1 MKRLL
6 TWGILTVTVATM
18 MLMTPFAITNNKIFV
33 IGDSYS
39 TFDEMGTYSEA
50 FYYPFHSKG
59 NDVTEKSQTWRE
71 VLAKKAGMTVIGVDA
86 YSGSSITERE
96 GDKTPSMVSRIK
108 AAPEKHADI
117 IILMGGLNDAWQE
130 VEIGKTDQKYA
141 VESECNKFAPALR
154 YALRLLKEKN
164 PNSKIIYSLIVYDRS
179 VEAYQKAA
187 ETICKEENVIFVPI
201 SGMKC
206 VSYHPTVKGMEQI
219 ADALLPYL

>member
-1 MKRLL
+1 MRATLA
-6 TWGILTVTVATM
+6 IAIATM
-18 MLMTPFAITNNKIFV
+18 MLMTPFAITNSRISV

-39 TFDEMGTYSEA
+39 TFDETGTYSEE

-59 NDVTEKSQTWRE
+59 NDVTEKSQTWWE
-71 VLAKKAGMTVIGVDA
+71 VLARKAGMTVIGVDA
-86 YSGSSITERE
+86 YSGSSITARE
-96 GDKTPSMVSRIK
+96 GDNTPSMVSRIK
-108 AAPEKHADI
+108 AAPEKHADV

-130 VEIGKTDQKYA
+130 VEIGPTDPKYA
-141 VESECNKFAPALR
+141 AESECNKFAPALR
-154 YALRLLKEKN
+154 YALKLLKENN

>member
-1 MKRLL
+1 MRATLA
-6 TWGILTVTVATM
+6 IAIATM
-18 MLMTPFAITNNKIFV
+18 MLMTPFAITNSRISV

-39 TFDEMGTYSEA
+39 TFDEMGTYSEE
-50 FYYPFHSKG
+50 FYYPFHSEG
-59 NDVTEKSQTWRE
+59 NDVTEKSQTWWE

-96 GDKTPSMVSRIK
+96 GDNTPSMVSRIK
-108 AAPEKHADI
+108 AAPEKHADV

-130 VEIGKTDQKYA
+130 VEIGPTDPKYA
-141 VESECNKFAPALR
+141 AESECNKFAPALR

-164 PNSKIIYSLIVYDRS
+164 PDSKIIYSLIVYDRS

-187 ETICKEENVIFVPI
+187 EAICKEENVIFVPI
-201 SGMKC
+201 SGIKC

>member
-1 MKRLL
+1 MRATLA
-6 TWGILTVTVATM
+6 IAIATM
-18 MLMTPFAITNNKIFV
+18 MLMTPFAITNSRISV

-39 TFDEMGTYSEA
+39 TFDETGTYSEE

-59 NDVTEKSQTWRE
+59 NDVTEKSQTWWE
-71 VLAKKAGMTVIGVDA
+71 VLARKAGMTVIGVDA

-96 GDKTPSMVSRIK
+96 GDNTPSMVSRIK
-108 AAPEKHADI
+108 AAPEKHADVI
-117 IILMGGLNDAWQE
+117 SLMGGLNDAWQE
-130 VEIGKTDQKYA
+130 VEIGPTDPKYA
-141 VESECNKFAPALR
+141 AESECNKFAPALR
-154 YALRLLKEKN
+154 YALKLLKENN

>member
-1 MKRLL
+1 MRATLA
-6 TWGILTVTVATM
+6 IAIATM
-18 MLMTPFAITNNKIFV
+18 MLMTPFAITNSRISV

-39 TFDEMGTYSEA
+39 TFDETGTYSEE

-59 NDVTEKSQTWRE
+59 NDVTEKSQTWWE
-71 VLAKKAGMTVIGVDA
+71 VLARKAGMTVIGVDA

-96 GDKTPSMVSRIK
+96 GDNTPSMVSRIK
-108 AAPEKHADI
+108 AAPEKHADV

-130 VEIGKTDQKYA
+130 VEIGPTDPKYA
-141 VESECNKFAPALR
+141 AENECNKFAPALR
-154 YALRLLKEKN
+154 YALKLLKENN

-201 SGMKC
+201 SGIKC

>member
-1 MKRLL
+1 M
-6 TWGILTVTVATM
+6 
-18 MLMTPFAITNNKIFV
+18 
-33 IGDSYS
+33 
-39 TFDEMGTYSEA
+39 
-50 FYYPFHSKG
+50 
-59 NDVTEKSQTWRE
+59 TEKSQTWWE
-71 VLAKKAGMTVIGVDA
+71 VLARKAGMTVIGVDA
-86 YSGSSITERE
+86 YSGFSITERE

-108 AAPEKHADI
+108 AAPEKHADV

-130 VEIGKTDQKYA
+130 VEIGPTDPKYA
-141 VESECNKFAPALR
+141 AESECNKFAPALR
-154 YALRLLKEKN
+154 YALKLLKENN

-201 SGMKC
+201 SGIKC

>member
-1 MKRLL
+1 MRATLA
-6 TWGILTVTVATM
+6 IAIATM
-18 MLMTPFAITNNKIFV
+18 MLMTPFAITNSRISV

-39 TFDEMGTYSEA
+39 TFDETGTYSEE

-59 NDVTEKSQTWRE
+59 NDVTEKSQTWWE
-71 VLAKKAGMTVIGVDA
+71 VLARKAGMTVIGVDA

-108 AAPEKHADI
+108 AAPEKHADV

-130 VEIGKTDQKYA
+130 AEIGSADPKYA

-154 YALRLLKEKN
+154 YALKLLKEKN
-164 PNSKIIYSLIVYDRS
+164 PDSKIIYSLIVYDRS

-201 SGMKC
+201 SG
-206 VSYHPTVKGMEQI
+206 VNYPPLSLT
-219 ADALLPYL
+219 A

>member
-1 MKRLL
+1 MRRLFMR
-6 TWGILTVTVATM
+6 ATLAIAISTI
-18 MLMTPFAITNNKIFV
+18 MLMTPFAITNSRISV

-39 TFDEMGTYSEA
+39 TFDETGTYSEE

-59 NDVTEKSQTWRE
+59 NDVTEKSQTWWE
-71 VLAKKAGMTVIGVDA
+71 VLARKAGMTVIGVDA

-96 GDKTPSMVSRIK
+96 GDNTPSMVSRIK
-108 AAPEKHADI
+108 AAPEKHADV

-130 VEIGKTDQKYA
+130 VEIGPTDPKYA
-141 VESECNKFAPALR
+141 AESECNKFAPALR
-154 YALRLLKEKN
+154 YALKLLKENN

>member
-1 MKRLL
+1 MRATLA
-6 TWGILTVTVATM
+6 IAIATM
-18 MLMTPFAITNNKIFV
+18 MLMTPFAITNSRISV

-39 TFDEMGTYSEA
+39 TFDETGTYSEE

-59 NDVTEKSQTWRE
+59 NDVTEKSQTWWE
-71 VLAKKAGMTVIGVDA
+71 VLARKAGMTVIGVDA

-96 GDKTPSMVSRIK
+96 GDNTPSMVSRIK
-108 AAPEKHADI
+108 AAPEKHADV

-130 VEIGKTDQKYA
+130 VEIGPTDPKYA
-141 VESECNKFAPALR
+141 AESECNKFAPALR
-154 YALRLLKEKN
+154 YALKLLKENN

>member
-1 MKRLL
+1 MR
-6 TWGILTVTVATM
+6 ATLAIAISTI
-18 MLMTPFAITNNKIFV
+18 MLMTPFAITNSRISV

-39 TFDEMGTYSEA
+39 TFDETGTYSEE

-59 NDVTEKSQTWRE
+59 NDVTEKSQTWWE
-71 VLAKKAGMTVIGVDA
+71 VLARKAGMTVIGVDA

-96 GDKTPSMVSRIK
+96 GDNTPSMVSRIK
-108 AAPEKHADI
+108 AAPEKHADV

-130 VEIGKTDQKYA
+130 VEIGPTDPKYA
-141 VESECNKFAPALR
+141 AESECNKFAPALR
-154 YALRLLKEKN
+154 YALKLLKENN

>member
-1 MKRLL
+1 MRATLA
-6 TWGILTVTVATM
+6 IAIATM
-18 MLMTPFAITNNKIFV
+18 MLMTPFAITNSRISV

-39 TFDEMGTYSEA
+39 TFDETGTYSEE

-59 NDVTEKSQTWRE
+59 NDVTEKSQTWWE
-71 VLAKKAGMTVIGVDA
+71 VLARKAGMTVIGVDA

-96 GDKTPSMVSRIK
+96 GDNTPSMVSRIK
-108 AAPEKHADI
+108 AAPEKHADV

-130 VEIGKTDQKYA
+130 VEIGPTDPKYA
-141 VESECNKFAPALR
+141 AESECNKFAPALR
-154 YALRLLKEKN
+154 YALKLLKENN

-187 ETICKEENVIFVPI
+187 ETICKEENVIFVTI

>member
-18 MLMTPFAITNNKIFV
+18 MLMTPFAITNSRISV

-39 TFDEMGTYSEA
+39 TFDETGTYSEE

-59 NDVTEKSQTWRE
+59 NDVTEKSQTWWE
-71 VLAKKAGMTVIGVDA
+71 VLARKAGMTVIGVDA

-96 GDKTPSMVSRIK
+96 GDNTPSMVSRIK
-108 AAPEKHADI
+108 AAPEKHADV

-130 VEIGKTDQKYA
+130 VEIGPTDLKYA
-141 VESECNKFAPALR
+141 AESECNKFAPALR
-154 YALRLLKEKN
+154 YALKLLKENN

-201 SGMKC
+201 SG
-206 VSYHPTVKGMEQI
+206 VNYPPLSLT
-219 ADALLPYL
+219 A

>member
-1 MKRLL
+1 MRRLFMRATL
-6 TWGILTVTVATM
+6 AIAIATM
-18 MLMTPFAITNNKIFV
+18 MLMTPFAITNSRISV

-39 TFDEMGTYSEA
+39 TFDETGTYSEE

-59 NDVTEKSQTWRE
+59 NDVTEKSQTWWE
-71 VLAKKAGMTVIGVDA
+71 VLARKAGMTVIGVDA

-96 GDKTPSMVSRIK
+96 GDNTPSMVSRIK
-108 AAPEKHADI
+108 AAPEKHADV
-117 IILMGGLNDAWQE
+117 IILMGGLNNAWQE
-130 VEIGKTDQKYA
+130 VEIGPTDPKCA
-141 VESECNKFAPALR
+141 AESECNKFAPALR
-154 YALRLLKEKN
+154 YALKLLKENN

>member
-1 MKRLL
+1 MRATLA
-6 TWGILTVTVATM
+6 IAIATM
-18 MLMTPFAITNNKIFV
+18 MLMTPFAITNSRISV

-39 TFDEMGTYSEA
+39 TFDETGTYSEE

-59 NDVTEKSQTWRE
+59 NDVTEKSQTWWE
-71 VLAKKAGMTVIGVDA
+71 VLARKAGMTVIGVDA

-96 GDKTPSMVSRIK
+96 GDNTPSMVSRIK
-108 AAPEKHADI
+108 AAPEKHADV

-130 VEIGKTDQKYA
+130 VEIGSTDPKYA
-141 VESECNKFAPALR
+141 VESECDKFAPALR
-154 YALRLLKEKN
+154 YALKLLKENN

-201 SGMKC
+201 SG
-206 VSYHPTVKGMEQI
+206 VNYPPLSLT
-219 ADALLPYL
+219 A

>member
-1 MKRLL
+1 MRATLA
-6 TWGILTVTVATM
+6 IAIATM
-18 MLMTPFAITNNKIFV
+18 MLMTPFAITNSKIFV

-39 TFDEMGTYSEA
+39 TFDETGTYSEE

-59 NDVTEKSQTWRE
+59 NDVTEKSQTWWE
-71 VLAKKAGMTVIGVDA
+71 VLARKAGMTVIGVDA

-108 AAPEKHADI
+108 AAPEKHADV
-117 IILMGGLNDAWQE
+117 IILMGGLNDAWQK
-130 VEIGKTDQKYA
+130 VEIGSTDPKCA
-141 VESECNKFAPALR
+141 AESECNKFAPALR
-154 YALRLLKEKN
+154 YALKLLKENN

-206 VSYHPTVKGMEQI
+206 VSYHPTVNGMEQI

>member
-1 MKRLL
+1 MRRLFMRATL
-6 TWGILTVTVATM
+6 AIAIATM
-18 MLMTPFAITNNKIFV
+18 MLMTPFAITNSRISV

-39 TFDEMGTYSEA
+39 TFDETGTYSEE

-59 NDVTEKSQTWRE
+59 NDVTEKSQTWWE
-71 VLAKKAGMTVIGVDA
+71 VLARKAGMTVIGVDA

-96 GDKTPSMVSRIK
+96 GDNTPSMVSRIK
-108 AAPEKHADI
+108 AAPEKHADV

-130 VEIGKTDQKYA
+130 VEIGPTDPKYA
-141 VESECNKFAPALR
+141 AESECNKFAPALR
-154 YALRLLKEKN
+154 YALKLLKENN

>member
-1 MKRLL
+1 MRATLA
-6 TWGILTVTVATM
+6 IAIATM
-18 MLMTPFAITNNKIFV
+18 MLMTPFAITNSRISV

-39 TFDEMGTYSEA
+39 TFDETGTYSEE

-59 NDVTEKSQTWRE
+59 NDVTEKSQTWWE

-108 AAPEKHADI
+108 AAPEKHADV
-117 IILMGGLNDAWQE
+117 IILMGGLNDAWQK
-130 VEIGKTDQKYA
+130 VEIGSADPKYA

-154 YALRLLKEKN
+154 YALKLLKENN

-187 ETICKEENVIFVPI
+187 EMICKEENIIFVPI
-201 SGMKC
+201 SG
-206 VSYHPTVKGMEQI
+206 VNYPPLSLT
-219 ADALLPYL
+219 A